1 MNFLAH
7 LHCSPNHELV
17 RVFNFTG
24 DGFRGTGWK
33 AQATPEKIIG
43 IELHRFIDSF
53 TDEHP
58 TSKKAKAVLRG
69 NAGKTAPIALDLF
82 GDYFLHQH
90 WDKMKELQSF
100 TSQVTVESFIQ
111 TCFSQI
117 HAADHLLEGKASRMW
132 PFMRNE
138 NWLMDYEHLSGI
150 KRAAM
155 GMSRRHP
162 AIKPLG
168 VFFNRLTEGDSNYLA
183 AEQWFLSFYPELV
196 DSCKKFVQEHP
207 LSKSIAGL

>member
-7 LHCSPNHELV
+7 LHCSPNHELI

-24 DGFRGTGWK
+24 DGFRGTSWK
-33 AQATPEKIIG
+33 AEAMPEKIMG
-43 IELHRFIDSF
+43 VELHRFIDSF

-58 TSKKAKAVLRG
+58 TSKKAKAVLREG
-69 NAGKTAPIALDLF
+69 AGKTAPIALDLF
-82 GDYFLHQH
+82 GDYFLHKY
-90 WDKMKELQSF
+90 WNRMKGLQSF
-100 TSQVTVESFIQ
+100 TSDVPIDAFIQ
-111 TCFSQI
+111 NCFSQI
-117 HAADHLLEGKASRMW
+117 HDADHLLQGKASRMW
-132 PFMRNE
+132 PFMRSE

-150 KRAAM
+150 KRAAT

-168 VFFNRLTEGDSNYLA
+168 VFFNGLSEGDYSYLA

-196 DSCKKFVQEHP
+196 KASTKFVEDHP
-207 LSKSIAGL
+207 LAKSISWL

>member
-7 LHCSPNHELV
+7 LHSSPNHELI

-24 DGFRGTGWK
+24 DGCRGSGWK

-43 IELHRFIDSF
+43 VELHRFIDSY

-69 NAGKTAPIALDLF
+69 FAGKTAPIALDLF
-82 GDYFLHQH
+82 GDYFLHKH
-90 WDKMKELQSF
+90 WNQMKELQSF
-100 TSQVTVESFIQ
+100 TSELTIEAFIQ

-117 HAADHLLEGKASRMW
+117 HSANHLLEGKASRMW
-132 PFMRNE
+132 PFMRKE
-138 NWLMDYEHLSGI
+138 NWLMDYKRLSGI
-150 KRAAM
+150 KRAAL

-168 VFFNRLTEGDSNYLA
+168 TFFSELSQGDECYQA

-196 DSCKKFVQEHP
+196 KACAKFVEDHP
-207 LSKSIAGL
+207 LTKNISEL